1 MPVQVMTR
9 DDEAAAVYVKN
20 PPDVP
25 GLAYRIFDAI
35 TEGGADVDMIL
46 QTASYN
52 RKSDIVFTVQR
63 SAADR
68 TEEILRNLLAEYPE
82 TEIVIERQCTKLCVT
97 GDGLNGRAGSAAEL
111 FRCLWDAGIRL
122 YGVTTSDVKMTML
135 VGAADGDRAAE
146 AIVERLF
153 LSESLIS

>member
-9 DDEAAAVYVKN
+9 DDNAAAVYIKN

-25 GLAYRIFDAI
+25 GLAYRIFEAI
-35 TEGGADVDMIL
+35 TDGGADVDMIL
-46 QTASYN
+46 QTAAYN
-52 RKSDIVFTVQR
+52 RKADIVFTVQR
-63 SAADR
+63 EAADR
-68 TEEILRNLLAEYPE
+68 TEEILRNLLAEHPE
-82 TEIVIERQCTKLCVT
+82 AAIVIERKCTRLCVT

-122 YGVTTSDVKMTML
+122 YGVTTSDVKMTLL
-135 VGAADGDRAAE
+135 VGENDGDRASD

-153 LSESLIS
+153 FGE

>member
-9 DDEAAAVYVKN
+9 DDKAAAVYIKN

-25 GLAYRIFDAI
+25 GLAYRIFAAI
-35 TEGGADVDMIL
+35 TDGGADVDMIL

-52 RKSDIVFTVQR
+52 RGADIVFTVP
-63 SAADR
+63 AAFADR
-68 TEEILRNLLAEYPE
+68 TEEILRKLLRDYAG
-82 TEIVIERQCTKLCVT
+82 TDIVLERECTKLCVT
-97 GDGLNGRAGSAAEL
+97 GDGLSGRAGSAAEL

-122 YGVTTSDVKMTML
+122 CGVTTSDVKMTLL
-135 VGAADGDRAAE
+135 VASHDADRAAD

-153 LSESLIS
+153 FEE

>member
-1 MPVQVMTR
+1 MSIQVLTR
-9 DDEAAAVYVKN
+9 DDEAAAVYIKN

-25 GLAYRIFDAI
+25 GLAYRIFEAI
-35 TEGGADVDMIL
+35 TDGGADVDMIL
-46 QTASYN
+46 QTAAYN
-52 RKSDIVFTVQR
+52 RKADIVFTVQR
-63 SAADR
+63 EAADR
-68 TEEILRNLLAEYPE
+68 TEEILRNLLADHTEA
-82 TEIVIERQCTKLCVT
+82 EIVIERKCTRLCVT

-135 VGAADGDRAAE
+135 VGEDDGDRAAD

-153 LSESLIS
+153 FGE

>member
-9 DDEAAAVYVKN
+9 DDNASAVYIKN

-25 GLAYRIFDAI
+25 GLAYRIFTAI

-52 RKSDIVFTVQR
+52 RKADIVFTVQR
-63 SAADR
+63 DAADR
-68 TEEILRNLLAEYPE
+68 TEEILRELLREHSE
-82 TEIVIERQCTKLCVT
+82 TEIRLERQCTRLCVT

-122 YGVTTSDVKMTML
+122 YGVTTSDVKMTLL
-135 VGAADGDRAAE
+135 VGEDDGDRAAD

-153 LSESLIS
+153 FGE